1 MSAITAPMIT
11 LEQARELVQ
20 LLEMEQQSCKRTC
33 AGACCARLLRVIRR
47 SW

>member
-20 LLEMEQQSCKRTC
+20 LLEMEQQEAAKDQNKKK
-33 AGACCARLLRVIRR
+33 
-47 SW
+47 